1 MYVYE
6 VAKKTLNPLNGFM
19 LHMLLMGAFSLN
31 SKQAGF
37 VYKKKYGGSE
47 CPANSLTCSLITCCF
62 FLVVMKT

>member
-37 VYKKKYGGSE
+37 VYKKKIRGVRMP
-47 CPANSLTCSLITCCF
+47 C
-62 FLVVMKT
+62 

>member
-19 LHMLLMGAFSLN
+19 LHMLLMDAFSLN

-37 VYKKKYGGSE
+37 VYKKITGGLN
-47 CPANSLTCSLITCCF
+47 ALLDVFFNNVLF